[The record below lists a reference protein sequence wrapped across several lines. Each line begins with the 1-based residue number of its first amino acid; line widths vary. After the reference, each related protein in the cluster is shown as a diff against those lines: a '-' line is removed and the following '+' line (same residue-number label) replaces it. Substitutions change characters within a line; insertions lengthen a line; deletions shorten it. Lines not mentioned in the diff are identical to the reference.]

1 MPRVG
6 RQCRIGQV
14 DEDPL
19 TWTDRTVAD
28 HLRTSIADDHLSS
41 RRVEEMR
48 ASHAAGKPI
57 AHAQNIPT
65 DPSRP

>member
-14 DEDPL
+14 DEDHL

-28 HLRTSIADDHLSS
+28 HLRTSIADDHLLFVCHDFDALAEALTS
-41 RRVEEMR
+41 
-48 ASHAAGKPI
+48 
-57 AHAQNIPT
+57 
-65 DPSRP
+65 

>member
-14 DEDPL
+14 DEDHL

-28 HLRTSIADDHLSS
+28 HLRTIIADDPFYSCATTSTHSP
-41 RRVEEMR
+41 R
-48 ASHAAGKPI
+48 H
-57 AHAQNIPT
+57 
-65 DPSRP
+65 